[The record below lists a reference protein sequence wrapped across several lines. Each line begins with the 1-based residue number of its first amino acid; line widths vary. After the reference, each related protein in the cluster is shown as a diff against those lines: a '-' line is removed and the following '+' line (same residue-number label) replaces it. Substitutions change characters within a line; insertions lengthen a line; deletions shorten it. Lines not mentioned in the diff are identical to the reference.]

1 VLKRQSKEGVSGIQH
16 NIGKFFDLKNHI
28 GNSHTI
34 GLVGNQSNDSTQ
46 DTFLH
51 EVFHAIV
58 HVMDLKETE
67 TEENYVRRLTTGL
80 CTVWNNNPAA
90 FKWWSGL
97 V

>member
-1 VLKRQSKEGVSGIQH
+1 M
-16 NIGKFFDLKNHI
+16 
-28 GNSHTI
+28 
-34 GLVGNQSNDSTQ
+34 Q

-51 EVFHAIV
+51 ETFHAIA
-58 HVMDLKETE
+58 HLMGLKEIDE
-67 TEENYVRRLTTGL
+67 EENYVRRLSTGL

>member
-1 VLKRQSKEGVSGIQH
+1 MNLTLAVLFLNDAQMAGTGAVGYCDPETQTLAVS
-16 NIGKFFDLKNHI
+16 
-28 GNSHTI
+28 NS
-34 GLVGNQSNDSTQ
+34 QANDSMQ

-58 HVMDLKETE
+58 HVMGLKETE
-67 TEENYVRRLTTGL
+67 EEENYVRRLATGL